1 MKVRVDQQKCVA
13 SGLCVLQAATVFDQD
28 THGIVKLRSEVVPAE
43 AMEDTEEAADTCPS
57 GAIEIE
63 E

>member
-1 MKVRVDQQKCVA
+1 MRVRVDGDKCVA
-13 SGLCVLQAATVFDQD
+13 SGLCVLQSPNVFDQGI
-28 THGIVKLRSEVVPAE
+28 HGIVKLRSEVVPSDVEGA
-43 AMEDTEEAADTCPS
+43 TFQAAQTCPS